1 MVTQQGEGPHMF
13 KPGKLA
19 DDGTLPARGKDCAAM
34 HDTEQIEAVMRYHE
48 RTKHHFNRYARALG
62 ELDWANQPNPFRRY
76 AGAPLFHLPILGADE
91 EPLSPAYED
100 LYRARSAPSAP
111 LTLRSLSRLFEYALA
126 ISAWKQAGATR
137 WALRCNPSS
146 GNLHPTEGYL
156 LIGPLAGLAD
166 TPGLYHYAPREH
178 GLERR
183 ADCPVELFAELTRE
197 LPPQTFLVGLSSV
210 HWREAWK
217 YGERAFRYCQH
228 DAGHAVGTVRLAAAT
243 LGWSASV
250 LHGLADAT
258 IEDLLGLNR
267 AEDFA
272 GAEREHPDLVLAVW
286 STDRAFDPRAGA
298 KRVLAL
304 HLDPSAAR
312 ALARQRW
319 YGTANRLSR
328 DDPVPWE
335 VIDAVALASRKPAG
349 EAHGFDL
356 FDAPAPVRE
365 IGASAGQP
373 AAGQI
378 ILRRRS
384 LQACDGRTSIAA
396 ARFYQMLARVMP
408 RVALGAGELA
418 AGALAAGEL
427 TTVRRSIPWDAIP
440 WDPALHLGLFVHRVD
455 GLEPGLYVL
464 VRDPAKAERLKR
476 AMHRHFA
483 WVTPPGCPADLP
495 LRLLESGDARQL
507 ATQLSCNQ
515 DIAGDGAFSL
525 GMIAEYQEA
534 LFTHGPWFYRRLFWE
549 AGLIGQVL
557 YLEAEAAG
565 LRATGIGCFFDDPVH
580 QVFGLADLA
589 FQSLYHFTVGGAVD
603 DPRLTTLAPYGARA
617 DGNGRGIDQP

>member
-1 MVTQQGEGPHMF
+1 MAAQQGEGPHMF
-13 KPGKLA
+13 KPGRLA
-19 DDGTLPARGKDCAAM
+19 DDGTLPARGKDGAAI
-34 HDTEQIEAVMRYHE
+34 HDTGQIEAVMRYHE
-48 RTKHHFNRYARALG
+48 RTKHHFNRYARAPG

-100 LYRARSAPSAP
+100 LYRPQSAPSAP

-183 ADCPVELFAELTRE
+183 ADCPVELFAELTCE

-286 STDRAFDPRAGA
+286 STDRALDLRAGA
-298 KRVLAL
+298 RRVLAL

-365 IGASAGQP
+365 IGAGAGQP

-384 LQACDGRTSIAA
+384 LQACVGRTAIAA

-408 RVALGAGELA
+408 RAELGAGELA
-418 AGALAAGEL
+418 EM
-427 TTVRRSIPWDAIP
+427 RRSIPWDVIP

-483 WVTPPGCPADLP
+483 WVTPPGCPPDLP

-507 ATQLSCNQ
+507 ATQLSCYQ

-589 FQSLYHFTVGGAVD
+589 FQSLYHFTVGGPVD

-617 DGNGRGIDQP
+617 DGDERGIDQP